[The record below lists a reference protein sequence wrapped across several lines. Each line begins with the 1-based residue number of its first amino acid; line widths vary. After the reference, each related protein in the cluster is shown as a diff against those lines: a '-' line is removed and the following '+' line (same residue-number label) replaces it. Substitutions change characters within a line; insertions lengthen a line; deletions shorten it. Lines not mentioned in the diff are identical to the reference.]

1 LEDMSENIARNVRIY
16 RLVGKA
22 GALLLFAGCFVP
34 ILSDRQTSTVENF
47 FGGLAQLSRG
57 YSNETVLEVLL
68 CFTLLVVSSHCL
80 MTVILGQV
88 ENLRMPA
95 IQAWVVLLVTYS
107 YYFGLVIPI
116 HYGADWGWSV
126 LFLGATLLT
135 FGSFRARRE
144 LEEEEEPGTPD
155 RAHETQSGKR
165 TKK

>member
-1 LEDMSENIARNVRIY
+1 
-16 RLVGKA
+16 
-22 GALLLFAGCFVP
+22 
-34 ILSDRQTSTVENF
+34 
-47 FGGLAQLSRG
+47 
-57 YSNETVLEVLL
+57 
-68 CFTLLVVSSHCL
+68 

-95 IQAWVVLLVTYS
+95 VQAWVVLLVTYS

-135 FGSFRARRE
+135 FGAFRARRE

-155 RAHETQSGKR
+155 RTHELQSGKR

>member
-1 LEDMSENIARNVRIY
+1 MPENIARNVRIY

-22 GALLLFAGCFVP
+22 GALFLFAGCFVP

-47 FGGLAQLSRG
+47 FGGLGQLSRG
-57 YSNETVLEVLL
+57 YTNETVLEVLL
-68 CFTLLVVSSHCL
+68 CFTLLIVSSHCL

-95 IQAWVVLLVTYS
+95 IQAWVVLLVSYS

-135 FGSFRARRE
+135 FGSFRAYRE
-144 LEEEEEPGTPD
+144 LQEEEEEPGTPD
-155 RAHETQSGKR
+155 RAHEPQSGKH